1 MINIIDKTSML
12 LKYIYLI
19 LLFYKSTWLVSG
31 ELIQAVLKFFLIIIE
46 WVHNLLFL
54 ALALNNGAKF

>member
-31 ELIQAVLKFFLIIIE
+31 ELIQAVLKFVFDHH
-46 WVHNLLFL
+46 WMSP
-54 ALALNNGAKF
+54 